1 MGASIHIDAEI
12 GEIAE
17 TILLPG
23 DPLRA
28 QFIAREFLENAHL
41 FNEVRGM
48 LGYTGVY
55 NGKKVSVMGTG
66 MGMPSMAIY
75 AHELITVFGCKN
87 LIRIG
92 SAGSYQKDVHTRD
105 LVLAVASS
113 TDSRFEYTFDLP
125 GHFSPCADFGLMMAA
140 RSSALQEQIHLK
152 AGNVASVDVFYDDS
166 EDVWKKWA
174 KMGVLAVEMESAA
187 LYMNAARYGAKA
199 LTLLTI
205 SDNFVTGE
213 KLSPQD
219 RETSFTDMI
228 KVALGMLKYL

>member
-12 GEIAE
+12 GDIAE

-28 QFIAREFLENAHL
+28 QYIAENYLENARI
-41 FNEVRGM
+41 FNKIRGM
-48 LGYTGVY
+48 FGYTGEY
-55 NGKKVSVMGTG
+55 DGKKVSVMGTG

-75 AHELITVFGCKN
+75 AHELITVYGCKN

-92 SAGSYQKDVHTRD
+92 SAGSYQEDVHTRD

-113 TDSRFEYTFDLP
+113 TDSRFEYTFGLP
-125 GHFSPCADFGLMMAA
+125 GHFSPCADFELMMAA
-140 RSSALQEQIHLK
+140 QASALQEQIPLK
-152 AGNVASVDVFYDDS
+152 AGNVASVDVFYDDDT
-166 EDVWKKWA
+166 EVWKKWA

-213 KLSPQD
+213 KLTAEE
-219 RETSFTDMI
+219 RETSFTEMI
-228 KVALGMLKYL
+228 RVALGMLKYV

>member
-28 QFIAREFLENAHL
+28 KFIAENFLENPVC
-41 FNEVRGM
+41 FNEIRGM
-48 LGYTGVY
+48 FGYTGEY
-55 NGKKVSVMGTG
+55 RGKKVSVMGTG

-75 AHELITVFGCKN
+75 AHELITVYGCKN

-92 SAGSYQKDVHTRD
+92 SAGSYQEDVRTRD

-113 TDSRFEYTFDLP
+113 TDSRFEYTFGLP
-125 GHFSPCADFGLMMAA
+125 GHFSPCADLDLMIAA
-140 RSSALQEQIHLK
+140 RISAEKEKVSVK
-152 AGNVASVDVFYDDS
+152 AGNVVSVDVFYDD
-166 EDVWKKWA
+166 EQDVWKKWA
-174 KMGVLAVEMESAA
+174 KMGVLAVEMEAAA

-199 LTLLTI
+199 LAMMTI
-205 SDNFVTGE
+205 SDHFVTGE
-213 KLSPQD
+213 KLTPEE
-219 RETSFTDMI
+219 REQTFTEMI
-228 KVALGMLKYL
+228 RVALGMLKYI